1 MKRRDFLAMGVTM
14 TGALAARAVLAQGE
28 ISRVRAAV
36 VIGVDRA
43 GHLPKLN
50 GATSGARMVAGW
62 LQSEGFE
69 VKLFVDTVN
78 PVKAEDIFDAIAALV
93 DRGTL
98 DQLVVY
104 FSGHGFISGYS
115 EYWMLSKAP
124 GNPNEA
130 VSFRESVELAKESA
144 IPNVVFISDACRSRS
159 DSLGTERVR
168 GSLIFPNRGVSTG
181 VRADV
186 DLFLATLVGEP
197 SFELP
202 VADSVAKFEGIYTAS
217 FLNAFQHPDKTMV
230 RTLND
235 IQVVPNNKLKP
246 YLLREVRAR
255 AEAKSIRLSQ
265 LPDTQVVSGE
275 DTYIAR
281 VAGSVQLPPDGP
293 LVAPTIQ
300 DLARVELSRVGLR
313 SLDVVD
319 PGSSAMAIA
328 TLATE
333 TGFASA
339 RDAILDATT
348 QGPGRFETQTGFAVS
363 GARLE
368 LAVGNLAMRTE
379 LLTPGGGPG
388 QTALVRVDT
397 RGTHAGSVALRFTGG
412 SGTVIAALDG
422 YIGNVVVDAQG
433 VSNVSY
439 VPSQN
444 NSRFSDYAYQ
454 RKHLDDLHAVIATA
468 ARFGVFRIEGERE
481 TRTKA
486 AAQLADRI
494 RIMKGIDPTL
504 GLYAAYAYADAG
516 LMNQVR
522 SVRDYMRGDLQAD
535 LFDVAMLSGSL
546 SGKGPDQYDRT
557 VPFCPMLSQGWGLLR
572 LKDVRLPPAVDT
584 ARDHLRGALWTT
596 FDAEGMGALI
606 SALQEGRLR

>member
-36 VIGVDRA
+36 VIGVDKA
-43 GHLPKLN
+43 GHLPRLN
-50 GATSGARMVAGW
+50 GASSGARMVAGW

-69 VKLFVDTVN
+69 VKLLVDTVN
-78 PVKAEDIFDAIAALV
+78 PVKAEDIFEAIAALV

-202 VADSVAKFEGIYTAS
+202 VADSVAKLEGIYTAS
-217 FLNAFQHPDKTMV
+217 FLNAFQHPDNTMV

-235 IQVVPNNKLKP
+235 IQVVPNNKLKS
-246 YLLREVRAR
+246 YLVREVRAR

-281 VAGSVQLPPDGP
+281 VAGSVQLPPAGS
-293 LVAPTIQ
+293 LVDPTIQ
-300 DLARVELSRVGLR
+300 DLARVELSRVGVR
-313 SLDVVD
+313 SLDVID
-319 PGSSAMAIA
+319 PGSSAPAIA
-328 TLATE
+328 SLATE

-339 RDAILDATT
+339 RDAILDATAR
-348 QGPGRFETQTGFAVS
+348 GPGRFETQSGFAVS
-363 GARLE
+363 GARVE
-368 LAVGNLAMRTE
+368 LAVGNSGMRTE

-397 RGTHAGSVALRFTGG
+397 RGTRAGSVALRFTGG

-422 YIGNVVVDAQG
+422 YIGNVVVDAEG

-444 NSRFSDYAYQ
+444 NWRFSEYNYQ
-454 RKHLDDLHAVIATA
+454 RKHLENLHAVIATA

-481 TRTKA
+481 IRARA

-522 SVRDYMRGDLQAD
+522 SVRDYMRGDLDAD

-546 SGKGPDQYDRT
+546 SGRGPAHNVRT

-572 LKDVRLPPAVDT
+572 LKDVRVPPAVDT

-596 FDAEGMGALI
+596 FDAEGMEVLI
-606 SALQEGRLR
+606 SALQDGRLR

>member
-14 TGALAARAVLAQGE
+14 TGALAARTALARGE

-36 VIGVDRA
+36 VIGVDKA

-50 GATSGARMVAGW
+50 GATSGARMVADW
-62 LQSEGFE
+62 LRSEGFE

-78 PVKAEDIFDAIAALV
+78 PVKSEDIFDAIAALV

-186 DLFLATLVGEP
+186 DLFLATLVGEA

-217 FLNAFQHPDKTMV
+217 FLNAFQHPDNTMV

-246 YLLREVRAR
+246 YLVREVRAR
-255 AEAKSIRLSQ
+255 AEAKSIRLRQ

-281 VAGSVQLPPDGP
+281 VAGQVQPPSGEP

-300 DLARVELSRVGLR
+300 DLAGAELSRVGVR
-313 SLDVVD
+313 SLAVVD
-319 PGSSAMAIA
+319 PGSSAQAIA
-328 TLATE
+328 SLASE
-333 TGFASA
+333 TGFATA

-348 QGPGRFETQTGFAVS
+348 QGPGRFETQTGFVVS

-368 LAVGNLAMRTE
+368 LAVCNPGMRTE
-379 LLTPGGGPG
+379 LLTAGGGTG
-388 QTALVRVDT
+388 QPALVRVDT
-397 RGTHAGSVALRFTGG
+397 QGTHAGSVALRFAGG

-422 YIGNVVVDAQG
+422 YIGNIVVDAEG

-444 NSRFSDYAYQ
+444 NWRFGDYDHQ
-454 RKHLDDLHAVIATA
+454 RKHLEELHAVIATA
-468 ARFGVFRIEGERE
+468 ARFGVFRIEGEKASRS
-481 TRTKA
+481 RA

-516 LMNQVR
+516 LLNQVR
-522 SVRDYMRGDLQAD
+522 SVQDYMRGDLYAD

-546 SGKGPDQYDRT
+546 SGESPDQQDRI
-557 VPFCPMLSQGWGLLR
+557 VPFCPMLSQGWELLR
-572 LKDVRLPPAVDT
+572 LKDVRLPAPVTT

-596 FDAEGMGALI
+596 FDSDGTDILV
-606 SALQEGRLR
+606 SALREGRLR